1 MDGPIQKHKFST
13 RIYTNIKHDENIK
26 NFGLNGSVRRRR
38 PYFSKCVD
46 AFSCTCNGGGN
57 MFGGRTSLIVN
68 IFQPNFQGVSSIQIY
83 IDFRVMITV
92 ITLGCWDHFSQAYR
106 SQTRWDW
113 LKRDFPFALEVDF
126 SDVWD
131 LFLEQ
136 YYPYWGPSTV
146 SGAQKCPNP
155 YTTECVHAL

>member
-1 MDGPIQKHKFST
+1 
-13 RIYTNIKHDENIK
+13 
-26 NFGLNGSVRRRR
+26 
-38 PYFSKCVD
+38 
-46 AFSCTCNGGGN
+46 

-83 IDFRVMITV
+83 IDCRVMITV

-126 SDVWD
+126 SDVWN

-136 YYPYWGPSTV
+136 YYPYWPFNGQWSSKVSQSLQLNVSTHF
-146 SGAQKCPNP
+146 KTLCLLFRLP
-155 YTTECVHAL
+155 YVEFRKHTLLVMMKL